1 MAVRDF
7 NKKRKPIDIEK
18 VRKCYGC
25 QYFYADQFHGFV
37 SCHCGHEKYMTCHC
51 GAKMDEEVDDG

>member
-1 MAVRDF
+1 MAVREF

-25 QYFYADQFHGFV
+25 QYFYADHGFV
-37 SCHCGHEKYMTCHC
+37 SCHCGHEKYMTCNRRI
-51 GAKMDEEVDDG
+51 GG

>member
-18 VRKCYGC
+18 IQKCYGC

-37 SCHCGHEKYMTCHC
+37 SCHCGHEKYMTCNRRI
-51 GAKMDEEVDDG
+51 GG